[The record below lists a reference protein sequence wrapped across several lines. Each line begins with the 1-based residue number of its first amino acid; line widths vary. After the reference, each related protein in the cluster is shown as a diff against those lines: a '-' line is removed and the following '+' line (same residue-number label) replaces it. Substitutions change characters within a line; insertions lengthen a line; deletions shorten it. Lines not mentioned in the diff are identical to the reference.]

1 VKLLAED
8 MQQNPDGPE
17 PEAAEE
23 KEVLSHADRLRL
35 ESDFAL
41 TLVDTLFDFNSEKIS
56 SYEISS
62 RFFTTDEIACFWLFI
77 NSVPVNP
84 LPAIY
89 PESPFL
95 LFRGVPLPR
104 SVNLAET
111 AIEEVLQAFK
121 SGSEADFQGL
131 QLSDLTPDLVNSFQ
145 IATQI
150 YNSRVDKTR
159 TSYLANVKAA
169 KSQVVEV
176 SAAVICGLVL
186 VMLLISIT

>member
-1 VKLLAED
+1 MAED

-62 RFFTTDEIACFWLFI
+62 RFFTTDEITCFWLFI

-131 QLSDLTPDLVNSFQ
+131 QLSDLTSDLVNSFQ

>member
-1 VKLLAED
+1 MAED

-56 SYEISS
+56 SYAISS

-95 LFRGVPLPR
+95 LFRGVPLPG

-131 QLSDLTPDLVNSFQ
+131 QLSDLTSDLVNSFQ

>member
-95 LFRGVPLPR
+95 LFRGVPLPK

>member
-1 VKLLAED
+1 LAKED
-8 MQQNPDGPE
+8 QDNVDDPE
-17 PEAAEE
+17 TGGSQEE
-23 KEVLSHADRLRL
+23 DVLSDTDRLRL
-35 ESDFAL
+35 ETEFAL
-41 TLVDTLFDFNSEKIS
+41 KLVETLFALNSQEIS
-56 SYEISS
+56 SHEISS
-62 RFFTTDEIACFWLFI
+62 RFFTTDEITCFWLFI

>member
-56 SYEISS
+56 SYAISS
-62 RFFTTDEIACFWLFI
+62 RFFTTDEITCFWLFI

-95 LFRGVPLPR
+95 LFRGVPLPK

>member
-95 LFRGVPLPR
+95 LFRGVPLPK

-176 SAAVICGLVL
+176 SAAVVCGLVL

>member
-1 VKLLAED
+1 
-8 MQQNPDGPE
+8 
-17 PEAAEE
+17 
-23 KEVLSHADRLRL
+23 
-35 ESDFAL
+35 
-41 TLVDTLFDFNSEKIS
+41 
-56 SYEISS
+56 
-62 RFFTTDEIACFWLFI
+62 
-77 NSVPVNP
+77 
-84 LPAIY
+84 
-89 PESPFL
+89 
-95 LFRGVPLPR
+95 
-104 SVNLAET
+104 
-111 AIEEVLQAFK
+111 LQAFK